1 MYGRANAL
9 ASYGRVAN
17 SETNPLR
24 QIVMLYDGAMRF
36 LNLAALDIESGDL
49 AAKAEHTARALDIVT
64 YLQAVLDF
72 ERGGEVARA
81 LDSLYSNVAAVTLRA
96 SASLDSRSMRRA
108 AELLAPVRDAW
119 VANADAAAS
128 SAAPLA
134 SPSLAAVA
142 QTAQTSAVTPVA

>member
-17 SETNPLR
+17 AETDPLR

-36 LNLAALDIESGDL
+36 LNLAALDIEKKEI
-49 AAKAEHTARALDIVT
+49 AAKAEHTARALDIIT
-64 YLQAVLDF
+64 YLQAILDF
-72 ERGGEVARA
+72 ERGGEVART
-81 LDSLYSNVAAVTLRA
+81 LDALYSNVAATILRA
-96 SASLDSRSMRRA
+96 SAALDPREMRRA

-119 VANADAAAS
+119 AANADAAS

-134 SPSLAAVA
+134 APSFSVA
-142 QTAQTSAVTPVA
+142 RTIAQAPVPSVA